1 MRRFYIY
8 TNMYENLLDIEQEV
22 LKQHN
27 VKPNEDW
34 EIDVFDEND
43 RLITTLFKDSKTH

>member
-1 MRRFYIY
+1 
-8 TNMYENLLDIEQEV
+8 MYANLLDIEEEV
-22 LKQHN
+22 LKQHK

-43 RLITTLFKDSKTH
+43 RLITTLSKEHKTH

>member
-1 MRRFYIY
+1 
-8 TNMYENLLDIEQEV
+8 MYANLLDIEEEV

-43 RLITTLFKDSKTH
+43 HLITTLSKEHKTH